1 MNLGYYELVTTA
13 TVRAKSSLQSKV
25 VAHLQPGTIV
35 NVSQTHVLEDGTP
48 RLRIA
53 GHGWITQRLECGII
67 IARFRGQAS
76 CGAVAL
82 PKPGQ
87 AVRDLLDNT
96 KLSHKAISTAMAGLR
111 KAPSDRQL
119 QQLLSEGL
127 SRAREEHRLWR
138 GMAKRDPRT
147 LPEYVIFL
155 NEDCYDQWVRP
166 SACPPLL
173 RRARVLRRLRRR
185 FVSHLNE
192 EQIVCVRERDV
203 LDWLHQRQQ
212 YGLLFDGGAIPKRA
226 TLYVLLALGSRN
238 DYLSG
243 EAHEKEC
250 AELRERTMLQM
261 CVVLGAKSISA
272 SSKQT
277 GEREVSFGASV
288 AAPVSSSAVEVGAG
302 GSWRAADYL
311 EQTLERTY
319 EPVVRWWFELEEFED
334 LEIQMLRA
342 LRKFEEGRLADFYVR
357 MLDMQDYVLQT
368 LAQNRLVSGATSDS
382 KSLSYRSES
391 DKSAHASV
399 LVAGVGLKGTSTTR
413 TVLEFSKTYNI
424 AFYEKQYLVS
434 DETLSGSLFSG
445 LLAAT
450 DPSGVVEEW
459 VKEEVVKGVFR
470 LSAACCPEL
479 RLNANPG
486 SLVCSPV
493 PDRYWDAMWLA
504 RPGFNQDYVV
514 IANRHK
520 TKPADRKD
528 PVALTVGRDGS
539 AKLERLTGGDQDPR
553 GQWRMVHVKGDVFKI
568 RHATGSLLRYD
579 LAARAF
585 I

>member
-1 MNLGYYELVTTA
+1 MDLGYYELVTSA

-48 RLRIA
+48 RLRIE
-53 GHGWITQRLECGII
+53 GHGWITQRLECGVI
-67 IARFRGQAS
+67 IARFRGKAS
-76 CGAVAL
+76 RGAVAL
-82 PKPGQ
+82 PEPGQ
-87 AVRDLLDNT
+87 AARDLLDNT

-119 QQLLSEGL
+119 QQLLHEGL

-138 GMAKRDPRT
+138 GMAARDPRI
-147 LPEYVIFL
+147 LPEFVIFL
-155 NEDCYDQWVRP
+155 NENCYDQWARP
-166 SACPPLL
+166 SACPPLM

-192 EQIVCVRERDV
+192 EQIVCVRERQV

-212 YGLLFDGGAIPKRA
+212 YGLKFDGGAIPKQS
-226 TLYVLLALGSRN
+226 TLYVLLALGSSATNICRGQPTRKSVPSSARGPCCRCAWCWAPSRSPPRPGRRGSARSR
-238 DYLSG
+238 SG
-243 EAHEKEC
+243 HRWRPRC
-250 AELRERTMLQM
+250 R
-261 CVVLGAKSISA
+261 
-272 SSKQT
+272 
-277 GEREVSFGASV
+277 
-288 AAPVSSSAVEVGAG
+288 AAPWRLAREAPRARRLPGADPRPHV
-302 GSWRAADYL
+302 RARGA
-311 EQTLERTY
+311 
-319 EPVVRWWFELEEFED
+319 WWFELEEFED

-342 LRKFEEGRLADFYVR
+342 LRKFEGGRLADFYAR
-357 MLDMQDYVLQT
+357 MLDSQDYVLQN

-382 KSLSYRSES
+382 KSLSYGSES
-391 DKSAHASV
+391 EKSARASV
-399 LVAGVGLKGTSTTR
+399 LVAGLGLKGTSTTR
-413 TVLEFSKTYNI
+413 TVREFSRTYNI
-424 AFYEKQYLVS
+424 QFYEKKYLVS

-445 LLAAT
+445 LGEEGS
-450 DPSGVVEEW
+450 SGVVEEW
-459 VKEEVVKGVFR
+459 AKEEVVDGIFR
-470 LSAACCPEL
+470 LSAAGRPEL
-479 RLNANPG
+479 RLNVNPG
-486 SLVCSPV
+486 TLVCSPV
-493 PDRYWDAMWLA
+493 PDRYWDAMWFT
-504 RPGFNQDYVV
+504 RPGFNRDYVV

-520 TKPADRKD
+520 TKPVDRKD

-553 GQWRMVHVKGDVFKI
+553 GQWRMVRVKGEIFQI